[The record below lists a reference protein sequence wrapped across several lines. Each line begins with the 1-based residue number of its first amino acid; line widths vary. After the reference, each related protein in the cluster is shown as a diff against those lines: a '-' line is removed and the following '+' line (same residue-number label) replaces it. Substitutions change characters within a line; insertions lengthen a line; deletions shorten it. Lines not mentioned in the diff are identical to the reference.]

1 MPALALTDHNGLAG
15 AIEFYEACLGFAVQP
30 ILGLEVDVAL
40 SPAVQGRLALLA
52 CDLQGWGSL
61 CRLSSLR
68 LSAAGDLDAPLSL
81 DRVTRRSQPG

>member
-68 LSAAGDLDAPLSL
+68 LSAAGDLEMPPYPWIASPE
-81 DRVTRRSQPG
+81 SQPG